1 MTFTLALDILVA
13 GLLVVTI
20 AYAVVLNRRLGMLR
34 RDKTELEGLAA
45 NFGEATMR
53 AGDSIVKLKTTAEE
67 LQNRIEKAEAL
78 RDDLVFLID
87 RGDAS
92 ADRLEE
98 AVRAGRK
105 EGNLVPEPLAKTAA
119 EKPASKGGRK
129 EVAMATSQAEREL
142 LKALHSTR

>member
-53 AGDSIVKLKTTAEE
+53 AGDSIVKLKTTAE
-67 LQNRIEKAEAL
+67 I
-78 RDDLVFLID
+78 
-87 RGDAS
+87 G
-92 ADRLEE
+92 
-98 AVRAGRK
+98 RAH
-105 EGNLVPEPLAKTAA
+105 V
-119 EKPASKGGRK
+119 
-129 EVAMATSQAEREL
+129 
-142 LKALHSTR
+142 